1 MSRVV
6 AHLVTTVV
14 SGSGET
20 LRVLVGQH
28 RSVGLHDSEGGQVL
42 PLALIPL
49 NLDETYLRSDKL
61 QTRELPPCLLLDKR
75 VDLGI
80 GILQGSVEILVLL
93 RSALIFLFFS
103 IAFPCEEGKGDL
115 RNRWGRGWKMTS

>member
-1 MSRVV
+1 MCRVV

-14 SGSGET
+14 SGSGKT

-28 RSVGLHDSEGGQVL
+28 GSVGLHDSEGGQVL

-80 GILQGSVEILVLL
+80 GILQGGVEILVLL

-103 IAFPCEEGKGDL
+103 IAFPL
-115 RNRWGRGWKMTS
+115 RGRGTYEIVGYGDGR